1 MIELW
6 ANRYVQCNDDIINR
20 IDVDFVRNNCTFGDI
35 GQLNLAFRD
44 FNSSWHTQLGY
55 TKNFT
60 FKPGTVNVIKDIMTH
75 SLFLQNAQKKAMKTI
90 FNNFTDQRWRMNRL
104 RQDYE
109 RLNDKLVNMRNSGF
123 QITDF
128 EEEVVEIPNKF
139 KEAMDNWNNMLTPLN
154 ARVGI
159 MSEITENFSAPTD
172 NQLHF
177 VFTMEIPN
185 IILQVYNRE
194 DDTSKKMTDI
204 PLNGG
209 ARIGWCIRLAQAI
222 DNFGTISA
230 DRTIRSNYYGAYSF
244 AEKIDISRNITH
256 PFINRTMNGNCCT
269 GDLAQTLR
277 DHFTNFRFMELLLT
291 CDSWMTNFEFGR
303 TYPLNPLANSFFGMP
318 KAFGEDFAN
327 KVGQDTGSCATR
339 MLDEYK
345 YFDTTAKECDNME
358 CTLRDKCNGYEVYN
372 DTIRQ
377 KEQREREE
385 RALQANKWIDEI
397 LEQYD
402 VDENG
407 SHMYVDEEMYEW
419 LYDTALTHGK
429 DGVEMAILSCYHDR
443 MIRDILNGI
452 CKGGFVADDWASIRN
467 EWGDIYA
474 AIINHPDYETD
485 NDGSNAFHPYIA
497 YDAFSFLNLLLIS
510 DGVDGVQD
518 FIIESLELYHEKVI
532 KLKPTKISRKFDNN
546 VSDERI
552 KREMEEWAAAMG
564 VPQEEGRPIMP
575 EQSANTRTR
584 DIVEEPIDRPWNP
597 LESIELDDNDDP
609 IF

>member
-6 ANRYVQCNDDIINR
+6 ANRYVQCNDNIINR

-75 SLFLQNAQKKAMKTI
+75 SLYLQDTQKKAMKTI

-104 RQDYE
+104 RDDYD
-109 RLNDKLVNMRNSGF
+109 RLNQRLIGMRNSGF

-128 EEEVVEIPNKF
+128 EQEVVEIPNKF
-139 KEAMDNWNNMLTPLN
+139 KEAMDNWNNMLAPLN

-159 MSEITENFSAPTD
+159 MSERTDFDITPAD

-185 IILQVYNRE
+185 ITLQVYNRE
-194 DDTSKKMTDI
+194 DDTSKKMADI

-230 DRTIRSNYYGAYSF
+230 DRNIRSNYYGAYSF
-244 AEKIDISRNITH
+244 AEVMDISRNITH

-339 MLDEYK
+339 MLDEHTY
-345 YFDTTAKECDNME
+345 YDVISKECDNIE
-358 CTLRDKCNGYEVYN
+358 CTLRDKCTGYETYS
-372 DTIRQ
+372 DTIKQ
-377 KEQREREE
+377 KVQREREE
-385 RALQANKWIDEI
+385 RMIQANKWIDET
-397 LEQYD
+397 LDQYQ
-402 VDENG
+402 VDADG

-419 LYDTALTHGK
+419 LYDTAVDHGK

-443 MIRDILNGI
+443 MVRDILNGI
-452 CKGGFVADDWASIRN
+452 CKGGLVADEWSSIRN

-474 AIINHPDYETD
+474 AIINHPDYETS
-485 NDGSNAFHPYIA
+485 NDGSNSFHPYIA

-518 FIIESLELYHEKVI
+518 FLIESLDLYHEKVI
-532 KLKPTKISRKFDNN
+532 KLKPTKVSRKFDNN

-564 VPQEEGRPIMP
+564 VPMASEGQPI
-575 EQSANTRTR
+575 ES
-584 DIVEEPIDRPWNP
+584 IEEPIDRPWNP
-597 LESIELDDNDDP
+597 LEINSGDIPTNDDGDP
-609 IF
+609 LF

>member
-1 MIELW
+1 
-6 ANRYVQCNDDIINR
+6 
-20 IDVDFVRNNCTFGDI
+20 
-35 GQLNLAFRD
+35 
-44 FNSSWHTQLGY
+44 
-55 TKNFT
+55 
-60 FKPGTVNVIKDIMTH
+60 MTH

-139 KEAMDNWNNMLTPLN
+139 KEAMDNWNNMLAPLN

-159 MSEITENFSAPTD
+159 MSERTDFDSTPTD

-177 VFTMEIPN
+177 VFTMEIPD
-185 IILQVYNRE
+185 ITLQVYNRE
-194 DDTSKKMTDI
+194 DDTSKKMADI

-209 ARIGWCIRLAQAI
+209 AKIGWCIRLAQAI

-230 DRTIRSNYYGAYSF
+230 DRNIRSNYYGAYSF
-244 AEKIDISRNITH
+244 AEVMDISRNITH

-318 KAFGEDFAN
+318 KTFGEDFAN

-339 MLDEYK
+339 MLDEYN
-345 YFDTTAKECDNME
+345 YYDVISKECDNIE
-358 CTLRDKCNGYEVYN
+358 CTLRDKCGGYETYS
-372 DTIRQ
+372 DTIKQ
-377 KEQREREE
+377 KVQREREE
-385 RALQANKWIDEI
+385 RMIQANQWIDET
-397 LEQYD
+397 LDQYQ
-402 VDENG
+402 VDEHG

-419 LYDTALTHGK
+419 LYDTAVDHGK

-443 MIRDILNGI
+443 MVRDILNGI
-452 CKGGFVADDWASIRN
+452 CKGGLVSDDWSSIRN

-474 AIINHPDYETD
+474 AIINHPDYETS
-485 NDGSNAFHPYIA
+485 NDGSNSFHPYIA

-510 DGVDGVQD
+510 DGVEGVQD
-518 FIIESLELYHEKVI
+518 FLIESLDLYHKKVI

-564 VPQEEGRPIMP
+564 VPMASEGQPIEP
-575 EQSANTRTR
+575 
-584 DIVEEPIDRPWNP
+584 VEGPNRPWNP

-609 IF
+609 LF

>member
-6 ANRYVQCNDDIINR
+6 ANRYVQCNDNIINR

-44 FNSSWHTQLGY
+44 FNSSWNTQLGY
-55 TKNFT
+55 TKNFA

-75 SLFLQNAQKKAMKTI
+75 SLFLQDAQKKAMKTI

-109 RLNDKLVNMRNSGF
+109 SLNDKLVNMRNSGF

-139 KEAMDNWNNMLTPLN
+139 KEAMDNWNNMLVPLN

-159 MSEITENFSAPTD
+159 MSERTDFDITPAD

-177 VFTMEIPN
+177 VFTMEIPD
-185 IILQVYNRE
+185 ITLQVYNRE
-194 DDTSKKMTDI
+194 DDTSKKMADI

-230 DRTIRSNYYGAYSF
+230 DRNIRSNYYGAYSF
-244 AEKIDISRNITH
+244 AEVMNMSRNITH

-277 DHFTNFRFMELLLT
+277 DHFTNFRFMELLMT

-339 MLDEYK
+339 MLDEHAY
-345 YFDTTAKECDNME
+345 YDVISKECDNIE
-358 CTLRDKCNGYEVYN
+358 CTLRDKCTGYETYS
-372 DTIRQ
+372 DTIKQ
-377 KEQREREE
+377 KVQREREE
-385 RALQANKWIDEI
+385 RMIQANKWIDET
-397 LEQYD
+397 LDQYQ
-402 VDENG
+402 VDEHG

-419 LYDTALTHGK
+419 LYDTAVDHGK

-443 MIRDILNGI
+443 MVRDILNGI
-452 CKGGFVADDWASIRN
+452 CKGGFVADDWSSMRN

-474 AIINHPDYETD
+474 AIINHPDYETS
-485 NDGSNAFHPYIA
+485 NDGSNSFHPYIA

-518 FIIESLELYHEKVI
+518 FLIESLDLYHEKVI

-564 VPQEEGRPIMP
+564 VPMASEGQP
-575 EQSANTRTR
+575 
-584 DIVEEPIDRPWNP
+584 
-597 LESIELDDNDDP
+597 IELDDNDDP
-609 IF
+609 LF

>member
-6 ANRYVQCNDDIINR
+6 ANRYVQCNDNIINR

-44 FNSSWHTQLGY
+44 FNSSWNTQLGY
-55 TKNFT
+55 TKNFA

-75 SLFLQNAQKKAMKTI
+75 SLYLQDTQKKAMKTI

-104 RQDYE
+104 RDDYD
-109 RLNDKLVNMRNSGF
+109 RLNQRLIGMRNSGF

-128 EEEVVEIPNKF
+128 EQEVVEIPNKF
-139 KEAMDNWNNMLTPLN
+139 KEAMDNWNNMLAPLN

-159 MSEITENFSAPTD
+159 MSERTDFDITPAD

-185 IILQVYNRE
+185 ITLQVYNRE
-194 DDTSKKMTDI
+194 DDTSKKMADI

-230 DRTIRSNYYGAYSF
+230 DRNIRSNYYGAYSF
-244 AEKIDISRNITH
+244 AEVMDISRNITH

-339 MLDEYK
+339 MLDEHTY
-345 YFDTTAKECDNME
+345 YDVISKECDNIE
-358 CTLRDKCNGYEVYN
+358 CTLRDKCTGYETYS
-372 DTIRQ
+372 DTIKQ
-377 KEQREREE
+377 KVQREREE
-385 RALQANKWIDEI
+385 RMIQANKWIDET
-397 LEQYD
+397 LDQYQ
-402 VDENG
+402 VDADG

-419 LYDTALTHGK
+419 LYDTAVDHGK

-443 MIRDILNGI
+443 MVRDILNGI
-452 CKGGFVADDWASIRN
+452 CKGGLVADEWSSIRN

-474 AIINHPDYETD
+474 AIINHPDYETS
-485 NDGSNAFHPYIA
+485 NDGSNSFHPYIA

-518 FIIESLELYHEKVI
+518 FLIESLDLYHEKVI
-532 KLKPTKISRKFDNN
+532 KLKPTKVSRKFDNN

-564 VPQEEGRPIMP
+564 VPMASEGQPI
-575 EQSANTRTR
+575 ES
-584 DIVEEPIDRPWNP
+584 IEEPIDRPWNP
-597 LESIELDDNDDP
+597 LEINSGDIPTNDDGDP
-609 IF
+609 LF